1 MKKSFLS
8 HTMEL
13 TFHFQNLGLA
23 NPSVQIPPNEA
34 HLWTCRDGSVIL
46 LSLLS
51 AGLSLQL
58 KGLQLSHSGKGPVH
72 PHHLSK
78 YIVEGEFDF
87 FFSLKKKKSYM
98 PRTSAKHTTM
108 MTALRRRGIE
118 KTKDMNM
125 PLESKYWKFEKDLQ
139 ETVKLKNIFLA
150 LTYRL

>member
-13 TFHFQNLGLA
+13 TFHFQNSGLA

-34 HLWTCRDGSVIL
+34 HLWTCRDRSVIL

-78 YIVEGEFDF
+78 YIIEGEFDF
-87 FFSLKKKKSYM
+87 FFFEKKKIIYAENKCQTYHDDDSIKKKRNRENQRYE
-98 PRTSAKHTTM
+98 H
-108 MTALRRRGIE
+108 ALGI
-118 KTKDMNM
+118 KV
-125 PLESKYWKFEKDLQ
+125 LE
-139 ETVKLKNIFLA
+139 V
-150 LTYRL
+150 

>member
-13 TFHFQNLGLA
+13 TFHFQNSGLA
-23 NPSVQIPPNEA
+23 NPSAQIPPNEA

-87 FFSLKKKKSYM
+87 FFFFKKKKIIYAENKCQTYHDDDSIKKKRNRENQRYE
-98 PRTSAKHTTM
+98 H
-108 MTALRRRGIE
+108 ALGI
-118 KTKDMNM
+118 KV
-125 PLESKYWKFEKDLQ
+125 LE
-139 ETVKLKNIFLA
+139 V
-150 LTYRL
+150 

>member
-13 TFHFQNLGLA
+13 TFHFQNSGLA

-87 FFSLKKKKSYM
+87 FFFKKKKIIYAENKCQTYHDDDSIKKKRNRENQRYE
-98 PRTSAKHTTM
+98 H
-108 MTALRRRGIE
+108 ALGI
-118 KTKDMNM
+118 KV
-125 PLESKYWKFEKDLQ
+125 LE
-139 ETVKLKNIFLA
+139 V
-150 LTYRL
+150 